1 MRTFACALMLSAL
14 RAGAA
19 VPIDLSA
26 VKQGSVAVDSG
37 PTSLTVRWKD
47 EAGHPWT
54 AEFSLDP
61 KAPLLTAIAM
71 NGAPVITRARPFL
84 QCTTGKRRG
93 GWDQILDFPPSPT
106 QGKRS
111 YVNLSV
117 MKIARVV

>member
-1 MRTFACALMLSAL
+1 MRTFACVLMLSAL

-61 KAPLLTAIAM
+61 KAPLLTAIAGM
-71 NGAPVITRARPFL
+71 NGGAKYHTCAAVLGNCHYGQASRRVGPVLRL
-84 QCTTGKRRG
+84 S
-93 GWDQILDFPPSPT
+93 PSHPV
-106 QGKRS
+106 RDA
-111 YVNLSV
+111 LL
-117 MKIARVV
+117 M